1 MGGWKAELLWV
12 LLMVGWDWGHH
23 TRYKKLEARSPS
35 SPDVS
40 FEFILFLSSAQVS
53 KAPSTPVPPSPAPTP
68 GLTKRVKKSKQ
79 PLQVTK
85 DLGRWK
91 PADDLL
97 LINAVLQVQPQVA
110 HPPAR
115 SPRSPAPKVA
125 QQPPGGSER
134 RVLPSSKAGANPSRA
149 LQTNDLTSVHL
160 GVKFSCRF
168 TLREVQERWYALLY
182 DPVISK

>member
-1 MGGWKAELLWV
+1 M
-12 LLMVGWDWGHH
+12 
-23 TRYKKLEARSPS
+23 
-35 SPDVS
+35 
-40 FEFILFLSSAQVS
+40 S
-53 KAPSTPVPPSPAPTP
+53 KTPSTPIPPSPAPAP

-97 LINAVLQVQPQVA
+97 LINAVLQVGPRPSEALWVA
-110 HPPAR
+110 R
-115 SPRSPAPKVA
+115 KRA
-125 QQPPGGSER
+125 QGRPGMN
-134 RVLPSSKAGANPSRA
+134 SSGA

>member
-1 MGGWKAELLWV
+1 M
-12 LLMVGWDWGHH
+12 
-23 TRYKKLEARSPS
+23 
-35 SPDVS
+35 
-40 FEFILFLSSAQVS
+40 
-53 KAPSTPVPPSPAPTP
+53 PPSPAPAP

-97 LINAVLQVQPQVA
+97 LINAVLQVVLSITVFVSSI
-110 HPPAR
+110 
-115 SPRSPAPKVA
+115 SP
-125 QQPPGGSER
+125 QPPVPSPLLAQHCPVSGKG
-134 RVLPSSKAGANPSRA
+134 RVLSGFKSKSNLPGA

>member
-1 MGGWKAELLWV
+1 MQKYFGDGLLPV

-23 TRYKKLEARSPS
+23 TRYGKLEAQSPH
-35 SPDVS
+35 SPDGS
-40 FEFILFLSSAQVS
+40 FELILFLSSAQVS

-97 LINAVLQVQPQVA
+97 LINSVLQVQPQVA
-110 HPPAR
+110 RPPPS
-115 SPRSPAPKVA
+115 SPRSLAPRLA
-125 QQPPGGSER
+125 QQHPGG
-134 RVLPSSKAGANPSRA
+134 SSKAGANPSRA